1 MKVKQAIDKINSTPD
16 VYSVFM
22 AGDIIDG
29 TVVCECQD
37 EEDHTLFMAGTRVFE
52 MEDGYVGVRGPYVIK
67 SSTQSWKD
75 IRDLWGEVY
84 AFEVEPVPDV
94 YYKRK
99 H

>member
-1 MKVKQAIDKINSTPD
+1 MCLNLIAGGNMKS
-16 VYSVFM
+16 Y
-22 AGDIIDG
+22 
-29 TVVCECQD
+29 
-37 EEDHTLFMAGTRVFE
+37 TLKSIGKTSDYMTILRE
-52 MEDGYVGVRGPYVIK
+52 MEDGFVGVRGPYVIK